1 MRNDLKI
8 SRMALLQLRILKQ
21 TNEKKA
27 KWVGGE
33 EKCTGHDPQH
43 QQVSQKRI
51 SKTRGYHKLSLR
63 SKRFNPHIGT
73 PQPWGLVLRKKSN
86 LKPGEPKSC
95 KDLVKNA
102 HTSLLMPSYSAVGVN
117 WKSSWCSSW
126 TVKTTLKCPIA
137 CTSFWL

>member
-1 MRNDLKI
+1 
-8 SRMALLQLRILKQ
+8 MALLQLRILKKKKK
-21 TNEKKA
+21 KKA

-43 QQVSQKRI
+43 QVRQKRI
-51 SKTRGYHKLSLR
+51 SKTRGYHTLSLR

-73 PQPWGLVLRKKSN
+73 PQPWSLVLRKKSN
-86 LKPGEPKSC
+86 LQPGEPKSR

-102 HTSLLMPSYSAVGVN
+102 HTSLLTPSFSVVGVKC
-117 WKSSWCSSW
+117 KSSWCSSW

-137 CTSFWL
+137 CTSF